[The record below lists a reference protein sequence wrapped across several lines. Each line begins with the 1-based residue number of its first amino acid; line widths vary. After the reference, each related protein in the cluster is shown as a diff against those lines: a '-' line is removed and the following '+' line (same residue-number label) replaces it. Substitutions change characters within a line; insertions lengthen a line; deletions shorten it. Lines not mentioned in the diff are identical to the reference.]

1 MKLNLTKRGVVPILL
16 ASSLVGMIGITPIV
30 STVAGASS
38 HANVTCKKAPAQ
50 KIGIVD
56 LLAASPIDFLTDQA
70 TEAAANELGWKWTF
84 NDSGYN
90 ASTANSQI
98 IADISAGDTLI
109 VTTSW
114 DAADIAV
121 GLKAAAAAKVP
132 VVETAA
138 GNLPAVGPGKF
149 AAMYGENETLM
160 GSILTNYIVKHVKNA
175 NIADLW
181 TNANYAGVLR
191 QNAVKS
197 VVSHTKGATIGY
209 TVNANLTAPQA
220 NIQAAFA
227 ADPKVNAV
235 YLIFDD
241 MNVAAAAE
249 LRTLHK
255 TNVKIYGYF
264 TEASNLALLK
274 SHQIAALATDNLP
287 KTGIVAVD
295 QFLNVK
301 VHKTM
306 WDRNAVA
313 KAGGLQYTVVT
324 KPVAPF
330 SLASTIAPFVKK
342 WRAAGFCTYG
352 IGTLSHQ

>member
-1 MKLNLTKRGVVPILL
+1 MKLHIHKRGVVPILL
-16 ASSLVGMIGITPIV
+16 ASSLFATMSITV
-30 STVAGASS
+30 NSSTLSGATVHPKAS
-38 HANVTCKKAPAQ
+38 CRKAPAE

-56 LLAASPIDFLTDQA
+56 LLAASPIDLLTDQA
-70 TEAAANELGWKWTF
+70 TEAAANELGWTWTF
-84 NDSGYN
+84 NDSGYV
-90 ASTANSQI
+90 ASTAN
-98 IADISAGDTLI
+98 ADIEADVSAGDNLI

-114 DAADIAV
+114 DAADISA
-121 GLKAAAAAKVP
+121 GLAAAAAAKIP

-149 AAMYGENETLM
+149 AAMYGENESTM
-160 GSILTNYIVKHVKNA
+160 GRILAKYIVTHVKNA

-191 QNAVKS
+191 QNAIKS
-197 VVSHTKGATIGY
+197 VVAHTKGAKIGY
-209 TVNANLTAPQA
+209 AVNANLTAPQA

-227 ADPKVNAV
+227 ADPKINAV

-264 TEASNLALLK
+264 TEASNLALMK
-274 SHQIAALATDNLP
+274 RHQIAALATDNLP
-287 KTGIVAVD
+287 KTGIVAID
-295 QFLNVK
+295 QFLNVTTK
-301 VHKTM
+301 HVP
-306 WDRNAVA
+306 WDQNAVA

-330 SLASTIAPFVKK
+330 NLATTMAPFVKA
-342 WRAAGFCTYG
+342 WHAAGYCTYG
-352 IGTLSHQ
+352 LGHVTQQ

>member
-1 MKLNLTKRGVVPILL
+1 MRLSIHKRGVVPILL
-16 ASSLVGMIGITPIV
+16 ASSLLATMGITSV
-30 STVAGASS
+30 TSTVSGATGHPRS
-38 HANVTCKKAPAQ
+38 TCTKAPAE

-70 TEAAANELGWKWTF
+70 TEAAANELGWTWTF
-84 NDSGYN
+84 NDSGYV
-90 ASTANSQI
+90 AATANSQI
-98 IADISAGDTLI
+98 LADVAAGDNLI

-114 DAADIAV
+114 DAAGIST
-121 GLKAAAAAKVP
+121 GLAAAANANIP

-149 AAMYGENETLM
+149 SAMYGENESIM
-160 GSILTNYIVKHVKNA
+160 GSILMKYIVHHVKHA

-197 VVSHTKGATIGY
+197 VVAHSPGSKIGY
-209 TVNANLTAPQA
+209 SVNANLTAPQA

-227 ADPKVNAV
+227 ANPKTNAI
-235 YLIFDD
+235 YLIFDN

-264 TEASNLALLK
+264 TSASNLALMR
-274 SHQIAALATDNLP
+274 SGQIAALASDNLP
-287 KTGIVAVD
+287 KTGIVAID
-295 QFLNVK
+295 QFYNVAVNK
-301 VHKTM
+301 AA
-306 WDRNAVA
+306 WDANAVN
-313 KAGGLQYTVVT
+313 KAGGLQYTIVT

-330 SLASTIAPFVKK
+330 SLASTIAPFVAK
-342 WRAAGFCTYG
+342 WKAAGICTYG
-352 IGTLSHQ
+352 IGTVSHQ